1 MSHSKRRTMPTVT
14 VLALAGLALA
24 SCTGKE
30 IDALNARVA
39 ALEQRMNSLEEI
51 RPNQANMSAEI
62 DVLRADVNMLRGKAD
77 EFDRRFKAPPVETLP
92 AFAPPLNATT
102 PLPGLA
108 PSLTP
113 GQPQGLSPSQA
124 AELGAPSAV
133 LAPAT
138 PPMPRNQVV
147 SESDEPA
154 AAPGAD
160 PAQAAYN
167 EARAQF
173 NARNYQAAQAM
184 WEQFVNAHPTHE
196 LASNAIF
203 WQGEA
208 FFQLKEYPKAILAY
222 QEIIS
227 KHSDTPKAAAAY
239 LKQGIAFIQIGK
251 TKAGQVQLQ
260 HVIHKYP
267 NTPEAKRAMEYLKS
281 PN

>member
-1 MSHSKRRTMPTVT
+1 MSHSKRRTMTT
-14 VLALAGLALA
+14 MTALALAGFALS
-24 SCTGKE
+24 SCSGKE

-62 DVLRADVNMLRGKAD
+62 DVLRADVNTLRGKMD
-77 EFDRRFKAPPVETLP
+77 EFDRRFKAPPVDALP
-92 AFAPPLNATT
+92 AYAPPPNATA
-102 PLPGLA
+102 PLL
-108 PSLTP
+108 L
-113 GQPQGLSPSQA
+113 PSQA
-124 AELGAPSAV
+124 AELGAPPSAV
-133 LAPAT
+133 APPAVSPAV
-138 PPMPRNQVV
+138 PPTAPVPRNQIIP
-147 SESDEPA
+147 EGDEPA

-160 PAQAAYN
+160 PAQTLYN

-184 WEQFVNAHPTHE
+184 WEQFVNKHPTHD
-196 LASNAIF
+196 LSANAVF

-208 FFQLKEYPKAILAY
+208 HFQLKEYPKAILAY

-227 KHSDTPKAAAAY
+227 KYSDSPKAAAAY